1 MSEVLVKT
9 EQAGPVLWITLNQ
22 GRIRNPLSSQMIASL
37 TQALASGYEDDRC
50 RVIVLAAE
58 GPVFSSGHDLKEM
71 HPKGRRRE
79 RCNQAS
85 YRQYSRK
92 LCGLNAGYCS
102 GTQAGYSLRSGHCN
116 CRRLSAS
123 LGV

>member
-50 RVIVLAAE
+50 RVIVLAA
-58 GPVFSSGHDLKEM
+58 
-71 HPKGRRRE
+71 
-79 RCNQAS
+79 
-85 YRQYSRK
+85 
-92 LCGLNAGYCS
+92 
-102 GTQAGYSLRSGHCN
+102 
-116 CRRLSAS
+116 
-123 LGV
+123 